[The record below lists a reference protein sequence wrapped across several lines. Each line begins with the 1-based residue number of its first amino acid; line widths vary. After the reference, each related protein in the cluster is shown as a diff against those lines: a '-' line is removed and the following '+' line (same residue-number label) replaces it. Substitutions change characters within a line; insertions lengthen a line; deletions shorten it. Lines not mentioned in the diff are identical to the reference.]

1 MFFDALEQLFGT
13 NHILWFIVPII
24 IYMVMKYNS
33 LVTVKHNVTKAL
45 SNIDVLLK
53 QRHDEIPKLVA
64 TCKQYM
70 QHEQIT
76 LEKVINARNQVA
88 AASQAGDITA
98 LGKAESQLR
107 SSLGQIFALSEAYP
121 DLKANQQFGHLQT
134 RISGLENDIADRREF
149 YNETVT
155 INNARIEQFPDV
167 IIARMMNF
175 QAFKTLNFDATELS
189 DVNVEQLFAG

>member
-33 LVTVKHNVTKAL
+33 LVSVKHNVTKAL

>member
-76 LEKVINARNQVA
+76 LEKVITARNQVA